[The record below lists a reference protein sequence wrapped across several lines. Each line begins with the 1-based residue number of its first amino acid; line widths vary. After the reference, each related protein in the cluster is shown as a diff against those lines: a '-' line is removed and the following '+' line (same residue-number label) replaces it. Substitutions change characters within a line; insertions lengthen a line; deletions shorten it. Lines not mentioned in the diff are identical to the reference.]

1 MLNMRVSSLQNRKWV
16 GCCVIGSIGLVEIV
30 LPKGLAKAFWEM
42 QHVDVDG
49 KSQDACG

>member
-16 GCCVIGSIGLVEIV
+16 GCCVIGSIGLVEII
-30 LPKGLAKAFWEM
+30 LPKAFWEM

-49 KSQDACG
+49 KSQDACR